1 MLKKISLVLGI
12 GVIVLGLII
21 IITAF
26 TGHELPRALTYVFL
40 ALAIINGV
48 LISINAKKKD

>member
-12 GVIVLGLII
+12 CVIVLGLIM

-26 TGHELPRALTYVFL
+26 TGPELPRALTYVFL